1 VKCCLKISGPAP
13 IDVKP
18 IRHEL
23 PPLRRRNSHKN
34 HYGNLL
40 IIGGDEG
47 MSGAVALAA
56 LAALRSGAGLVT
68 ALVHPQCRA
77 NLASFPEIMVLG
89 WDALESRLS
98 QASVVVVGPGLGDSA
113 AAEKCLQ
120 SLRKLDLPMVVDAG
134 ALKAEFLHS
143 LKTEQLV
150 ITPHPGEAATLL
162 ACSPAEIQADRLD
175 ACNRLVE
182 TFASTCVLKG
192 SGSLIGIQG
201 AIPTLNATGNPGMA
215 SAGMG
220 DVLSG
225 IIAAMLGQ
233 GLAPFEAAKS
243 AVFIHGLCAEYAC
256 TEQDQTGLIASDVI
270 RQIPAVIK
278 SLRDAG

>member
-1 VKCCLKISGPAP
+1 LQRELNEHWQGLIAAINACDVPRVAIDIPSGLNGLTGNPQPVAVVAQLTVTFIGAKTGQFLADGPDYCGELLFEDLGAGTDRRQAIPAALRV
-13 IDVKP
+13 IDNC
-18 IRHEL
+18 EL

-162 ACSPAEIQADRLD
+162 ACSPAEIQAVPRPV
-175 ACNRLVE
+175 C
-182 TFASTCVLKG
+182 LK
-192 SGSLIGIQG
+192 
-201 AIPTLNATGNPGMA
+201 
-215 SAGMG
+215 
-220 DVLSG
+220 VR
-225 IIAAMLGQ
+225 AA
-233 GLAPFEAAKS
+233 
-243 AVFIHGLCAEYAC
+243 
-256 TEQDQTGLIASDVI
+256 
-270 RQIPAVIK
+270 
-278 SLRDAG
+278 